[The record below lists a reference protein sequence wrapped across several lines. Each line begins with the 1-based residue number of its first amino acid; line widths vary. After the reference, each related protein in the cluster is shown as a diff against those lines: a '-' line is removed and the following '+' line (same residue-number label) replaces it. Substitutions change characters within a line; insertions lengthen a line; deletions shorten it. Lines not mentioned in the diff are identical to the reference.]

1 MKHVIIMKI
10 AVATSNDKDVDHFGK
25 AQGFMIYE
33 FDEEN
38 ATFIEKRDSPK
49 IKGEKH
55 QWEKSLNVIGD
66 CEVVICAQ
74 AGLKGKFG
82 LKNAGIKLVEDEGT
96 IDEALE
102 RYINHYT
109 FMKKPLKF

>member
-1 MKHVIIMKI
+1 MKI
-10 AVATSNDKDVDHFGK
+10 AVATSNGKEVDHFGK
-25 AQGFMIYE
+25 AREFMIYE

-38 ATFIEKRDSPK
+38 IKFTEKRDSPK

-55 QWEKSLNVIGD
+55 QWQKSLDVIED

-82 LKNAGIKLVEDEGT
+82 IKNAGIKLVEDEGSV
-96 IDEALE
+96 EEVLE
-102 RYINHYT
+102 RYVNHYK